1 MPPRWYD
8 PARMSNGETQYW
20 LRNEQGRVWGP
31 YTLQALERLR
41 GQVTERWDASTD
53 GRAFRPVVELAELK
67 PLAMPAREVQRVVR
81 AAVPV
86 PDPVARIASRLT
98 PPQGAPAAPQA
109 SAPPPQ
115 ASAPPPPPQPSAPPP
130 PPPDAPLEVPEEGSL
145 EKTSPVR
152 LYALAAVTNAS
163 GWLQLETEG
172 GRMLQLSFRRGA
184 PEHLT
189 SDDPE
194 LSLARFLQ
202 RRGTLT
208 AAQGLQAEE
217 HAQKAGVDV
226 VTALFQL
233 ALIPPA
239 DAHRLLG
246 EHAGFLLDRALTT
259 WRGRFSFERD
269 APSPPGAFP
278 LGQRWQLLAESM
290 RRLDLAPLRAR
301 LGKRLLKPVQRSGGL
316 GVGKV
321 EELALSAQEAR
332 LYAAIDGVRTGEEL
346 LKSNDAGAT
355 LRLLYLLTELG
366 HLSFAEDGSEA
377 RADSKPPPAAVQA
390 PPVRAEPQPQAPR
403 AAGKVITPPHGSSPA
418 PKPLPQITRPPPPAA
433 RPTQPPPAARTAPP
447 PTRQAQ
453 ATPPPVS
460 KPPAGPPVNST
471 LEVSAPPDETPEAQL
486 ARLQALAQR
495 LEKATHFEAL
505 GLERRASAADVKRTF
520 FLLAR
525 ELHPDTVS
533 DGNAALHQVK
543 ERLFARVNE
552 ASQVL
557 SDEKRRKEYEEELDG
572 KAGQVDVARIF
583 AAEEAF
589 QRGEIMI
596 KARKYKEGLALV
608 EEAIAINDQEAEF
621 YAWRGWARFLLA
633 EDRKLQYK
641 ESLADCKQAIQM
653 IPVCLPPHLFIANMS
668 KAMGELKQAEQYY
681 KKVLELDPKNV
692 DAQRELR
699 LMGTARK

>member
-1 MPPRWYD
+1 MPHHWYD
-8 PARMSNGETQYW
+8 PARMPNGETQYW

-41 GQVTERWDASTD
+41 GQVTEKWDASTD
-53 GRAFRPVVELAELK
+53 GRAFLPVVEMAELRA
-67 PLAMPAREVQRVVR
+67 LAAPPREVQRVVR
-81 AAVPV
+81 AAAPA
-86 PDPVARIASRLT
+86 PEQLSRIASRLT

-115 ASAPPPPPQPSAPPP
+115 PSAPPPPPPQASAPPP

-145 EKTSPVR
+145 EKISPVR
-152 LYALAAVTNAS
+152 LYALAAVSNAS

-233 ALIPPA
+233 SLIPPA

-316 GVGKV
+316 GVGRV

-366 HLSFAEDGSEA
+366 HLSFAEDGSEP
-377 RADSKPPPAAVQA
+377 RSDSKPPPAPE
-390 PPVRAEPQPQAPR
+390 PPARSEPLPQAPR
-403 AAGKVITPPHGSSPA
+403 AGKVITPPHGSSPA
-418 PKPLPQITRPPPPAA
+418 PKPLPQITRPPPPPA
-433 RPTQPPPAARTAPP
+433 RPTQPPPAAARTAPP
-447 PTRQAQ
+447 PARQAQ
-453 ATPPPVS
+453 PTPPPVS
-460 KPPAGPPVNST
+460 RPPAGPPVNST
-471 LEVSAPPDETPEAQL
+471 LDVSPPANETPAAQL
-486 ARLQALAQR
+486 ARLQALAQK

-505 GLERRASAADVKRTF
+505 GLERKASAADVKRTF
-520 FLLAR
+520 FVLAR

-543 ERLFARVNE
+543 ERLFSRVNE

-557 SDEKRRKEYEEELDG
+557 SDDKRRKEYEEELDG
-572 KAGQVDVARIF
+572 KAGAVDVARIF
-583 AAEEAF
+583 AAEESF

-621 YAWRGWARFLLA
+621 YAWRGWARFLIS
-633 EDRKLQYK
+633 EDRKTQYP
-641 ESLADCKQAIQM
+641 SSVADCKKAIQM
-653 IPVCLPPHLFIANMS
+653 IPVCVPPHLFIANMS
-668 KAMGELKQAEQYY
+668 KAMGEMKQAEQYFR
-681 KKVLELDPKNV
+681 KVLELEPKNV

-699 LMGTARK
+699 LMGTAKK